1 MKKKLIATGLITVLA
16 ASNGYMAYTYIKDT
30 DELKNDI
37 VKSQQENREKD
48 EQLSYLGNNIIK
60 LQDDLKN
67 KITDNEKLTVKL
79 DEVKGKI
86 KKQDNQI
93 DKLEQELE
101 KAKKRNESPRK
112 LNIEIT
118 AYQAYCTEGCTGIT
132 RTGYDI
138 SNTVY
143 YQGMRVIATDPS
155 VIPLYSIVEIKL
167 ENGKIIKAIS
177 LDTGGAINNYKVDYL
192 VASQQEAINFG
203 RQKASLTIIR
213 EGKG

>member
-16 ASNGYMAYTYIKDT
+16 ASNGYGAYTYIKDT

-79 DEVKGKI
+79 NEVKGKI

-101 KAKKRNESPRK
+101 KAKKRNESPSVSSNSK
-112 LNIEIT
+112 QYLVT
-118 AYQAYCTEGCTGIT
+118 AYTNGKESTGKSPGDPAYGKTASGTTTQEGRTLSCPPELKVGTKLKIENVGIRVCEDTGSAIKGN
-132 RTGYDI
+132 RLDLY
-138 SNTVY
+138 
-143 YQGMRVIATDPS
+143 IAD
-155 VIPLYSIVEIKL
+155 LNKALDFGKQLLNVEI
-167 ENGKIIKAIS
+167 I
-177 LDTGGAINNYKVDYL
+177 D
-192 VASQQEAINFG
+192 
-203 RQKASLTIIR
+203 
-213 EGKG
+213 